1 MKFVIPSTELLSQL
15 QLMSKVMNSKNTLPV
30 LDYILLQLKDGKLTV
45 MASDLETTLISE
57 LEVPSIQE
65 EGSVAVPKL
74 LADTLKEFPEQPLTI
89 IVNPKTFLIEI
100 SWATGKVNIPGF
112 DPQDFPEIP
121 TLKDGAANVT
131 MEASALN
138 EGISKSIFAT
148 ANDELR
154 PVMNGIYFD
163 MTEDNATFVASDAH
177 KLVRYTR
184 NDVKSSTKASFILP
198 KKPASLLKGIL
209 PKETGSV
216 ELVFDEKNASFTLS
230 NYKLVCR
237 LIEGAFPAYNSV
249 IPKDNPNKVTVDRL
263 EMLTVTKRI
272 ATLAPVGTS
281 LIKLKFSPN
290 QLTVSAQDL
299 DFSYSGAERI
309 ACQYE
314 GEEMEIGFK
323 STFLIEILSNL
334 DSQEVSVELSDPSR
348 AGLILPVGE
357 ASENEDTL
365 MLLMP
370 MMINS

>member
-1 MKFVIPSTELLSQL
+1 MKFVIPSTELLSHL

-57 LEVPSIQE
+57 LEVPNIQE

-89 IVNPKTFLIEI
+89 IVNPNTFLIEI

-121 TLKDGAANVT
+121 KLKDDAANIT
-131 MEASALN
+131 MEASVLS
-138 EGISKSIFAT
+138 EGISRSIFAT

-163 MTEDNATFVASDAH
+163 MTEDNAVFVASDAH

-184 NDVKSSTKASFILP
+184 NDVKPSTKASFILP

-209 PKETGSV
+209 PKEAGSV

-237 LIEGAFPAYNSV
+237 LIEGIFPAYNSV
-249 IPKDNPNKVTVDRL
+249 IPKDNPNEVTVDRL

-272 ATLAPVGTS
+272 ATLAPLGTS

-309 ACQYE
+309 VCQYE

-334 DSQEVSVELSDPSR
+334 DSQEVSVKLSDPSR

-357 ASENEDTL
+357 DSENEDTL